1 MRINRMISKGK
12 NALICE
18 QILSADKLRKCMELI
33 VENLC
38 ADIVAWLQGATV
50 TCLVLTLFSLSCLCR
65 ALTIDGI

>member
-38 ADIVAWLQGATV
+38 ADIVAW
-50 TCLVLTLFSLSCLCR
+50 
-65 ALTIDGI
+65 